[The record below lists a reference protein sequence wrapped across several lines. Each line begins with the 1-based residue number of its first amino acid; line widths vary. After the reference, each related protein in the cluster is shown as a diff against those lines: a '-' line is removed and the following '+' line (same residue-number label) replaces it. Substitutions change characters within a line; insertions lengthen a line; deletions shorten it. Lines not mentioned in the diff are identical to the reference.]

1 MNGFFLREEVATV
14 MDLADD
20 WVVTDSGGGLGLL
33 HLCVGVVLL
42 SQDAPRIQSRLR
54 RRQEERHRRQG
65 LLGAPS
71 LLPHRRTY
79 LQRLVHVRVRREAHS
94 KQANRP
100 LFLKNKNH
108 SRSLLQTDSSERGRS
123 INPDCPGSKLVAQ
136 TSPLSQVA
144 LTIML
149 MNLDSIPV

>member
-1 MNGFFLREEVATV
+1 MI
-14 MDLADD
+14 
-20 WVVTDSGGGLGLL
+20 GLL
-33 HLCVGVVLL
+33 QIVAGASVFFICASVLSFCL
-42 SQDAPRIQSRLR
+42 KTHRGFRVDCDAVKRNATEDKDCSEPHPYFLTVEHICNAWFTFEFAVRLIVSR
-54 RRQEERHRRQG
+54 QIG
-65 LLGAPS
+65 
-71 LLPHRRTY
+71 
-79 LQRLVHVRVRREAHS
+79 
-94 KQANRP
+94 P